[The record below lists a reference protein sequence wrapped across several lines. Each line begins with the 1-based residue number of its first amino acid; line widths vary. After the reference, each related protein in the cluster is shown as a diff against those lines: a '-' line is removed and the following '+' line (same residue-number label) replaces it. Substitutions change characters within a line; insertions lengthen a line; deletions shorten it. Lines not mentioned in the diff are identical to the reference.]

1 MTSTEEP
8 RINDKSAIN
17 IYTFLPC
24 DEMFVWDKVA
34 IQMNSTI
41 ILSFKYKRDKET
53 RAYDKR
59 NKAGEIKRPK
69 TKTPKIK

>member
-8 RINDKSAIN
+8 RINDKFAIN
-17 IYTFLPC
+17 MYTFLPC

-34 IQMNSTI
+34 IHMNSTI

-53 RAYDKR
+53 RLFEYR
-59 NKAGEIKRPK
+59 NKVREIKRPK